1 METYLKKIISISL
14 VMAGLALAQNRT
26 FPIPGTG
33 QSKCYNETVEI
44 TAPLAG
50 QPFCGQ
56 DAQQRRTAPSYTNN
70 GNGTITDNVT
80 GLMWTKTPD
89 LNGDSVINAV
99 DKLSY
104 RDALARASAVRVG
117 GYSDWRLPTIKEQ
130 YSLILFSG
138 VDPFL
143 ESTDTKSLTPFIDT
157 RYFDFGYGDTAAGER
172 IIDAQFATQTLYVG
186 DTMLGVTGKTMFGVN
201 FADGRI
207 KGYGTGPMPGQSANK
222 TFYVLFVRNNS
233 AYGINQFVDHNNG
246 TISDLAT
253 GLMWTKEDNSS
264 GVNWKDA
271 LAWVSQ
277 KNAQQYLGYSD
288 WRLPTVKELQSIVD
302 YTRSPATTQSAAIDS
317 RFVCSKIT
325 NENGKSDYPFYWSST
340 THANMMNGSAAAYV
354 CFGEASGWM
363 EFPLNS
369 GQYTFMDVH
378 GAGAQ
383 RSDPKN
389 GDPKNFP
396 HGRGPQGDVI
406 RIFNYVRLVRDI
418 SSSTD
423 VNKRTAAPIDFGLE
437 QNYPNPFNPVTRIAF
452 RVPASGRVSITVFD
466 NLGREVAQLVNEVKT
481 TGAYEV
487 EFDGSRLAS
496 GVYFYQLRCGAL
508 VATKKLTVLE

>member
-1 METYLKKIISISL
+1 MKKIMFISL
-14 VMAGLALAQNRT
+14 VLAGLALAQNRT
-26 FPIPGTG
+26 YPIAGTG
-33 QSKCYNETVEI
+33 QSKCYNESVEI

-50 QPFCGQ
+50 HPYYGQ
-56 DAQQRRTAPSYTNN
+56 DAQQRRTSPSYTNN

-89 LNGDSVINAV
+89 LNGDGVINTA

-104 RDALARASAVRVG
+104 KDALAKASTIRVG
-117 GYSDWRLPTIKEQ
+117 GYSDWRLPTIKDL
-130 YSLILFSG
+130 YSLIQFSG

-186 DTMLGVTGKTMFGVN
+186 DTMQGLTGKTMFGVN

-207 KGYGTGPMPGQSANK
+207 KGYGTGPMPGQSADK
-222 TFYVLFVRNNS
+222 TFYVLFVRNNNT
-233 AYGINQFVDHNNG
+233 YGINLLVDNNDG
-246 TISDLAT
+246 TISDQAT
-253 GLMWTKEDNSS
+253 GLMWTKEDNAG
-264 GVNWKDA
+264 GVNWQDA

-277 KNAQQYLGYSD
+277 KNTQKYLGFSD

-317 RFVCSKIT
+317 RFNCSKIT
-325 NENGKSDYPFYWSST
+325 NEIGKSDYPFYWSST
-340 THANMMNGSAAAYV
+340 THANMMNGDAAAYV

-363 EFPLNS
+363 EFPPNS
-369 GQYTFMDVH
+369 GQYNFLDVH

-383 RSDPKN
+383 RSDPKS
-389 GDPKNFP
+389 GDPNNFP

-406 RIFNYVRLVRDI
+406 RIYNYVRLVRDI
-418 SSSTD
+418 SSSTG
-423 VNKRTAAPIDFGLE
+423 VYKHTAAPSDFGLE

-452 RVPASGRVSITVFD
+452 RVPASGHVSITVFD
-466 NLGREVAQLVNEVKT
+466 NLGREMAQLVNEVKT
-481 TGAYEV
+481 AGAYEV

-496 GVYFYQLRCGAL
+496 GVYFYQMRSGAM
-508 VATKKLTVLE
+508 VTTKKLTPMK